1 MLATDSGRC
10 TKAVAAIW
18 TNGRCRSDYE
28 VELIED
34 LRVRWMKSSP
44 FFTSSLAVRTERLR
58 RMRPC
63 FVEGESH
70 GEDLDLWFRLADLT
84 PVALARAPLAA
95 YRVAV
100 DGCLSAA
107 QPRGLAPFMLR
118 MREHALDGTIPPK
131 HRRSALWFV
140 DQQEITLARELLT
153 DGNRRDALRA
163 LMRARHAATSIRW
176 QFTVVMALLLPAN
189 MADRW
194 QRWRARSSDQFAQQG
209 TAMST
214 AALSVPARGAARC
227 NVSVIIKAF
236 NKEKNICAAIE
247 SSLAAVAEVGGE
259 VILADGHS
267 TDRTVDLAC
276 QYPVR
281 VVQLVNAHERCCG
294 VGPQL
299 GYQHSRGEYVYLL
312 DGDMRMMQGFLP
324 HALTF
329 LAQHPEAAGVGG
341 RVAELNTESIAYR
354 EYKLRAAAHLSP
366 GEVDRLD
373 GGGLYRRRAIEECGY
388 FSDRNLHSYEEFD
401 LAARLRSR
409 GWKLWR
415 IAVDAVT
422 HHGHDVPPYQL
433 LLRRW
438 RTGYVCGLG
447 ELVRGAA
454 GQPHMRQVW
463 RGMRE
468 LRIYLGVLAWWCLL
482 LSVAFWPLA
491 VPARI
496 ACSAAL
502 LAAPWLLMLRRKRS
516 PARASYSVV
525 SWCFNTAGLLR
536 GLLRR
541 QRPPR
546 DAIGSR
552 VLHEP
557 PQASASRREHYA

>member
-1 MLATDSGRC
+1 
-10 TKAVAAIW
+10 
-18 TNGRCRSDYE
+18 
-28 VELIED
+28 
-34 LRVRWMKSSP
+34 
-44 FFTSSLAVRTERLR
+44 
-58 RMRPC
+58 
-63 FVEGESH
+63 
-70 GEDLDLWFRLADLT
+70 
-84 PVALARAPLAA
+84 
-95 YRVAV
+95 
-100 DGCLSAA
+100 
-107 QPRGLAPFMLR
+107 
-118 MREHALDGTIPPK
+118 
-131 HRRSALWFV
+131 
-140 DQQEITLARELLT
+140 
-153 DGNRRDALRA
+153 
-163 LMRARHAATSIRW
+163 
-176 QFTVVMALLLPAN
+176 
-189 MADRW
+189 
-194 QRWRARSSDQFAQQG
+194 
-209 TAMST
+209 MST
-214 AALSVPARGAARC
+214 SPSSVPARDEARC

-236 NKEKNICAAIE
+236 NEEKNIVAAIE

-267 TDRTVDLAC
+267 TDRTVELASL
-276 QYPVR
+276 YPVR

-299 GYQHSRGEYVYLL
+299 GYQHSRGEYIYLL

-341 RVAELNTESIAYR
+341 RVVELNTESLEYR
-354 EYKLRAAAHLSP
+354 ERGVRAAAHLSP

-388 FSDRNLHSYEEFD
+388 ISNRNLHSYEEFD

-415 IAVDAVT
+415 IAVNAVT
-422 HHGHDVPPYQL
+422 HYGHDVPPYQL

-438 RTGYVCGLG
+438 RTGYFCGLG
-447 ELVRGAA
+447 ELVRAAA
-454 GQPHMRQVW
+454 GQPHVRQVW

-482 LSVAFWPLA
+482 LSVAFWPMGVLA
-491 VPARI
+491 RF
-496 ACSAAL
+496 ACFAAL
-502 LAAPWLLMLRRKRS
+502 VAAPWLLMLWRKRS

-557 PQASASRREHYA
+557 PQASASRRERYA